1 MRDTLKLPAKG
12 LRPSAH
18 PLFGQ
23 ICSNIG
29 APGAPHNSSK
39 TSLSNAIASPTIGSA
54 SRMRQTR
61 IDFYTSKRLSLE
73 GIFTVPEGPRT
84 LPPGVVV
91 CHPHP
96 LLGATWSTR

>member
-1 MRDTLKLPAKG
+1 
-12 LRPSAH
+12 
-18 PLFGQ
+18 
-23 ICSNIG
+23 
-29 APGAPHNSSK
+29 
-39 TSLSNAIASPTIGSA
+39 
-54 SRMRQTR
+54 MRQTR